1 MPKKKVSSFKIAAE
15 IAKEFGDFVTD
26 EILTTVANKNNMYP
40 KVLIKNYREVIN
52 IRRKIYE
59 TIS

>member
-1 MPKKKVSSFKIAAE
+1 MAKKKVSSFKIAAE
-15 IAKEFGDFVTD
+15 IAKEFGDFLTD
-26 EILTTVANKNNMYP
+26 EILTDVAKKNKMYP
-40 KVLIKNYREVIN
+40 KVLIKNYREVVN